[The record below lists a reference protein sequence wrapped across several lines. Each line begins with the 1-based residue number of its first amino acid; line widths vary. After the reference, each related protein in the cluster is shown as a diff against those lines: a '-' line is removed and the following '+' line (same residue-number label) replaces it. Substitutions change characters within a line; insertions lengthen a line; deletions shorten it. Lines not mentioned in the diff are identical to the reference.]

1 MKRVDVKSI
10 TYIDS
15 GKEINYKDLKLEIGD
30 FVRISEC
37 KNIFAKG
44 YIPNWAEEVFL
55 I

>member
-1 MKRVDVKSI
+1 MKFVDVKSS

-15 GKEINYKDLKLEIGD
+15 GKEINYKGRKFEIGD

-37 KNIFAKG
+37 KNILAKG
-44 YIPNWAEEVFL
+44 YIPNWPEKVFL